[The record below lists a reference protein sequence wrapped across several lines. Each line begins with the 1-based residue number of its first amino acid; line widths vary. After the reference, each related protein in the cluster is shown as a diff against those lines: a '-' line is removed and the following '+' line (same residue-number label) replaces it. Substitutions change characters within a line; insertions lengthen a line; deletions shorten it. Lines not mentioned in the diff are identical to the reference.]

1 MPETAR
7 THIEVRL
14 EERGEGRVAYV
25 TIDHRAKLNSFTRAL
40 MQELAE
46 SLERLSTDEKM
57 RAVVLTGAGEKA
69 FSGGANLEELAA
81 LNGTTAEAFITLV
94 HRSCSAVR
102 DLPVPVIAR
111 LHGFV
116 LGAGLEL
123 AASCDLRI
131 AAENAIFGMPEVK
144 LGIPSVVEAALL
156 PGLVGWGRARL
167 IMLLGENFGAAEAEA
182 WGLVEKAVPA
192 SDLDAE
198 LERWIVSLLSAGP
211 RAVRL
216 QKELMRQWED
226 LPLRDAIRA
235 GIPALSAA
243 WETDEP
249 LRMLRDVLAARRRRR

>member
-1 MPETAR
+1 MPESAR
-7 THIEVRL
+7 THVEVRL
-14 EERGEGRVAYV
+14 EERIEGRIANV
-25 TIDHRAKLNSFTRAL
+25 TIDHGVKLNSFTSAL
-40 MQELAE
+40 MEELAS
-46 SLERLSTDEKM
+46 SLEKLSTDDSL
-57 RAVVLTGAGEKA
+57 RAVVLTGAGERA

-94 HRSCSAVR
+94 HRCCSAVR

-131 AAENAIFGMPEVK
+131 AADNAIFGMPEVK

-167 IMLLGENFGAAEAEA
+167 IMLLGENFAATDAER
-182 WGLVEKAVPA
+182 WGLVEKVVPA
-192 SDLDAE
+192 SELDTE
-198 LERWIVSLLSAGP
+198 LERWIASLLAAGP

-216 QKELMRQWED
+216 QKELMRQWEN
-226 LPLRDAIRA
+226 LPLRDAISA

-243 WETDEP
+243 WGTDEP
-249 LRMLRDVLAARRRRR
+249 VRMMRDVLAARARRR